1 MSTQTHKIPAVS
13 NNLNKKNTDYVSA
26 IYFRINPEFKIQLDE
41 NNFVVNLECL
51 NDDAKNIFCDINVV
65 GMKGI
70 TAIDVLLTTVFSS
83 GVVKEDVTV
92 YVSPY
97 YQKENDLA
105 SQLVKEIPALV
116 LDIKEKVNYSNEVS
130 VELTDSNSENTVSKQ
145 QESESKT
152 ETGSQ
157 SNQQSQTKPH
167 KQNVL
172 CRADFDVP
180 DVHGTGY
187 TNLIDYYNAFPNGKG
202 GGTFANAGLMIHYRE
217 DLDKDMSLTDSL
229 AFRTYRGIGL
239 GSGKNE
245 VFTAYGTGAIQAPF
259 PEIMGISDAQHIVSS
274 FVEYRARIASGA
286 CVGIRFYFDQN
297 DTVMWLEY
305 SAVYLKYAG
314 NISDST
320 LYPLEN

>member
-116 LDIKEKVNYSNEVS
+116 LDIKEKVNYSHEVS

-157 SNQQSQTKPH
+157 SNQHHRQSHINKMFFAEQILMFPM
-167 KQNVL
+167 
-172 CRADFDVP
+172 FMVP
-180 DVHGTGY
+180 V
-187 TNLIDYYNAFPNGKG
+187 
-202 GGTFANAGLMIHYRE
+202 
-217 DLDKDMSLTDSL
+217 
-229 AFRTYRGIGL
+229 
-239 GSGKNE
+239 
-245 VFTAYGTGAIQAPF
+245 IQ
-259 PEIMGISDAQHIVSS
+259 I
-274 FVEYRARIASGA
+274 
-286 CVGIRFYFDQN
+286 
-297 DTVMWLEY
+297 
-305 SAVYLKYAG
+305 
-314 NISDST
+314 
-320 LYPLEN
+320 